1 MHDKTLRA
9 LQRENAR
16 RLDKFM
22 ARLQSATRPVGAF
35 GTIPKLLLPG
45 FGQGLAGLNPGTR
58 LAQGLQTGWQA
69 VYVPIRELA
78 LSLGHLAT
86 GLLRWPWRRI
96 ALGGL
101 ATTVTAAALAASQV
115 VYGYHAHPAAYWEQR
130 LTQRLGSP
138 IFSADRQ
145 LQGTLFPAAKDAAG
159 LDYASYGYIR
169 PQGSP
174 PELWQRS
181 VIALEQKTLFNPWRS
196 WCGIDPLG
204 IIKRIVTGSGGGSGL
219 AQQNAKNL
227 MEPEERRSRS
237 RIGDVIDKPRE
248 AGGACAL
255 HLSHGGAQGM
265 LNLYAAYAPV
275 AQASGVTR
283 GEEAGAWVLFNA
295 DPSALQPFQQ
305 ALLAALA
312 QRPLSL
318 VPQDAFAKG
327 CATLTAMKTTEL
339 SKDEVKAARQCSAIG
354 RARVALREV
363 LPAGAERDAQIA
375 KLDALEATGIVPAN
389 PFAPLPTRKLVN
401 LSTRTQAA
409 LSPALVQRIAS
420 EAEDIDSPA
429 GTPLTL
435 TMSQPVQFAFSR
447 SVRAA
452 LKRIDESTQGRE
464 TLCVPLAFGSPMHHC
479 PGTPDTAAQADVVLA
494 RMSVRDGGIT
504 RLYESSRLAFAAQN
518 AIGSVGKM
526 VIAMVAVQHGYT
538 PDTLVCPRQ
547 ARDGGRLLR
556 RVTQPVY
563 GFKQCG
569 AKELIPFTEVMARS
583 DNLGAYEVARA
594 LPSEALRQGI
604 AALGL
609 TADADPKANLAY
621 ALAFG
626 TQAGT
631 PSELLTLGQAL
642 FGVAFDVP
650 ARSGGP
656 RLLASNQQEAP
667 AYAAVRSML
676 PGAAQRQ
683 ALRTLLQAPV
693 QHPQGT
699 LHFLQNSLAAGK
711 TGTTSASFGP
721 KPGVRP
727 YVQAKYTLGYV
738 PADQSVVLSI
748 INAPSGHGL
757 GLAQMNGSLLEPAIQ
772 ALLQ

>member
-22 ARLQSATRPVGAF
+22 ARLQSADRPIGEF
-35 GTIPKLLLPG
+35 STIRKLLLPG
-45 FGQGLAGLNPGTR
+45 FGQGLAGLNPGKR
-58 LAQGLQTGWQA
+58 LAHGLHNGWQA
-69 VYVPIRELA
+69 VYLPTRELA
-78 LSLGHLAT
+78 LSMGHLTT

-96 ALGGL
+96 AVGGV
-101 ATTVTAAALAASQV
+101 ATVMTATALAASQV
-115 VYGYHAHPAAYWEQR
+115 VYGYLTHPAAYWEQR
-130 LTQRLGSP
+130 LAQRLGSP

-145 LQGTLFPAAKDAAG
+145 LQGTLFPAAQDAAG

-204 IIKRIVTGSGGGSGL
+204 TIKRIVTGSGGGSGL

-227 MEPEERRSRS
+227 MEPEERRSRGP
-237 RIGDVIDKPRE
+237 IGGVTDKLRE
-248 AGGACAL
+248 VGAACDL
-255 HLSHGGAQGM
+255 YLTYGGAQGM

-275 AQASGVTR
+275 AQVSGVTR
-283 GEEAGAWVLFNA
+283 GEEAGAWVLFNT
-295 DPSALQPFQQ
+295 DPLALQAFQQ
-305 ALLAALA
+305 AMLAALA

-318 VPQDAFAKG
+318 VPPEAFDKG
-327 CATLTAMKTTEL
+327 CAKLRAAKAKDL
-339 SKDEVKAARQCSAIG
+339 SMDEVKAARQCVVIG

-363 LPAGAERDAQIA
+363 LPAGPERDAQIA

-420 EAEDIDSPA
+420 EAEDIDAPA

-479 PGTPDTAAQADVVLA
+479 PGAPDTPAQADVVLA

-526 VIAMVAVQHGYT
+526 VIAMVALQHGYT

-556 RVTQPVY
+556 RVTQPVHGY
-563 GFKQCG
+563 KQCS
-569 AKELIPFTEVMARS
+569 AKELIPLTEVMARS

-594 LPSEALRQGI
+594 LPSEALLQGI
-604 AALGL
+604 EALGL
-609 TADADPKANLAY
+609 TPDADPKANLAY

-656 RLLASNQQEAP
+656 RLLASNQQQAP
-667 AYAAVRSML
+667 AYAAVRLAL

-683 ALRTLLQAPV
+683 ALRALLQAPV

-699 LHFLQNSLAAGK
+699 LHFLQGSLAAGK

-721 KPGVRP
+721 KPGARP

-748 INAPSGHGL
+748 INAPAGHGL